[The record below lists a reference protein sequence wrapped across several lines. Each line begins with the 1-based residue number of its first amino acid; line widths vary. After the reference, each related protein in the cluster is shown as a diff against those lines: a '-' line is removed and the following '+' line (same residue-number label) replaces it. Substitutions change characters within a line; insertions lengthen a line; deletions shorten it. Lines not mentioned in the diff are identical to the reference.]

1 MMFAFGIFSLAK
13 LKLISVLVLCIRLV
27 STTVS
32 CIDNSSSVDYEQATF
47 LNLTKEGK
55 KVIYMDL
62 TFNPSISAE
71 FIQREKDRKWVWVA
85 KGYEYVFRY
94 PENVDVFSF
103 GLLGAK
109 QDSIKV
115 QISIGNVSETCES
128 RFDDF
133 LADYISHILWK
144 NITFPSTVFN
154 LSNGYICHSIIDDDY
169 IRDYISDISAVKIG
183 YNFMCY
189 MENNK
194 KVPLGKSHMN
204 GIVVFIVLFVYSF
217 FPFFIEMA
225 FYIEDRKRNDGY
237 FFGSESPY
245 GPSVILTRILFSGNS
260 KNIAILRITLLL
272 ILLSCGGYLVKECVY
287 NSCQCSLKSSNRNTS
302 FLDAEHFYESRKGDS
317 KSEIKKYR
325 TVKFRFCCIKNVNE
339 LAEDNKSGENEK
351 RKNSDEGN
359 STYDLV
365 DETIPM
371 ELRGD
376 EENKLFQDETILK
389 ELYSDEEN
397 KTFQDETILKESYSD
412 EENKTFQDETIPI
425 ELYNDEE
432 NKVFQKVKFVGGTDE
447 TKVKEVQNKDDDDS
461 KDDDSSKSDGNFA
474 EDKDA
479 KIQEETHL

>member
-1 MMFAFGIFSLAK
+1 MLNYSFLFNFRFAFGIFSFTK

-62 TFNPSISAE
+62 TFNQSISAE
-71 FIQREKDRKWVWVA
+71 FIQREKDRKWIWVA
-85 KGYEYVFRY
+85 NGYEYVLRY

-144 NITFPSTVFN
+144 NVTFPSTVFN

-260 KNIAILRITLLL
+260 KHIAILRITLLL
-272 ILLSCGGYLVKECVY
+272 ILLSCGGYLVKECFY

-302 FLDAEHFYESRKGDS
+302 FLDAEHFYVSRKEGPIIWAILGGLHFIIIIRSILSNSHGRLDEFVIFDFFNIL
-317 KSEIKKYR
+317 KCDFFLK
-325 TVKFRFCCIKNVNE
+325 TVKVSIFIPEEKKVE
-339 LAEDNKSGENEK
+339 ESIEEKTEEGKK
-351 RKNSDEGN
+351 RKRKEKNMKEKAMKKKKRRK
-359 STYDLV
+359 
-365 DETIPM
+365 ET
-371 ELRGD
+371 
-376 EENKLFQDETILK
+376 
-389 ELYSDEEN
+389 
-397 KTFQDETILKESYSD
+397 
-412 EENKTFQDETIPI
+412 
-425 ELYNDEE
+425 
-432 NKVFQKVKFVGGTDE
+432 
-447 TKVKEVQNKDDDDS
+447 
-461 KDDDSSKSDGNFA
+461 
-474 EDKDA
+474 
-479 KIQEETHL
+479 